1 MMSGHPL
8 QDVEGSSLSAKIAG
22 KASRFLARNVRSK
35 ALVLRNAAPIVTFT
49 FDDVPASACDTG
61 ASILEKHDARGT
73 FYVAG
78 RGCSQVGYDGLPLA
92 SIDQLRTVWG
102 NGHEIGCHTYSHP
115 AVSRIS
121 FDQLRVELERNRQVL
136 KDIDEGID
144 VRNFAYP
151 YGDLTFRT
159 KHYLET
165 RFDSCRSINLG
176 INAGIADLGSLKAWP
191 LENASVDR
199 AKIAELIT
207 RTIESNGW
215 LIFYSHDVGERPS
228 KYGVSPDLLQWA
240 VEAAKTNGCVLV
252 TLASALRLIA
262 GAPNW
267 NDHSLSKRPTA
278 EGSKANVRRAG

>member
-1 MMSGHPL
+1 MGTRSAATLIRIRPFRVL
-8 QDVEGSSLSAKIAG
+8 ASTSSAWSLSAIDRC
-22 KASRFLARNVRSK
+22 SRTLTR
-35 ALVLRNAAPIVTFT
+35 
-49 FDDVPASACDTG
+49 
-61 ASILEKHDARGT
+61 
-73 FYVAG
+73 
-78 RGCSQVGYDGLPLA
+78 
-92 SIDQLRTVWG
+92 
-102 NGHEIGCHTYSHP
+102 
-115 AVSRIS
+115 
-121 FDQLRVELERNRQVL
+121 
-136 KDIDEGID
+136 GID

-228 KYGVSPDLLQWA
+228 K
-240 VEAAKTNGCVLV
+240 
-252 TLASALRLIA
+252 
-262 GAPNW
+262 
-267 NDHSLSKRPTA
+267 
-278 EGSKANVRRAG
+278 